1 MIPNTYAMSYLTLY
15 YLLGHS
21 WELHLPHP
29 LFCFQILKKGNF
41 VAYQCLIYLELFFP
55 WIKIFK
61 RARAQKMDQ
70 NLEKSTSG
78 LKSRKSSPLYLMKSD
93 KVKIREILAS
103 RVSCSK
109 RTTLIRKIL
118 RQNKACKST
127 SSNSHP
133 ILSQVSLLWTS
144 VVQAAKSV
152 PDHRQL
158 PLPKAPT
165 FD

>member
-1 MIPNTYAMSYLTLY
+1 MSYLTLY

-29 LFCFQILKKGNF
+29 LLYFQILKKGNF
-41 VAYQCLIYLELFFP
+41 VAYRCLISLELFFP
-55 WIKIFK
+55 WIQLLQS
-61 RARAQKMDQ
+61 ARAQKIAQ

-78 LKSRKSSPLYLMKSD
+78 PKSRKSSQSHLMKND

-109 RTTLIRKIL
+109 QTTLIRKIL

-127 SSNSHP
+127 SSNSPP